1 MSYTNPNTNPN
12 TSPNKSS
19 ASVPNKKENPY
30 EKTEMPLLSH
40 LLELRKRLMIAVMT
54 IVVLFIALISFANDI
69 YLMLVKPLMK
79 QLPANSEMV
88 ATGLIDPF
96 FTPFKLVL
104 IVSFFLAVP
113 VILHQLW
120 SYVAPGLYKKERKY
134 GAPILVSSIALFYL
148 GIVFCYF
155 VVFPLMFQFF
165 PSVVPEGIRYIP
177 DMTNS
182 LNIMIKLFFAFGLA
196 FEVPIFTVVAVFSG
210 ATTVAKLKQNR
221 AYVIVAA
228 FAIGML
234 LTPPD
239 MISQTLLAIPMWLLF
254 ELGLLFAQ
262 WFHPKAL
269 ESPVSSHQS
278 AQSAVGK

>member
-1 MSYTNPNTNPN
+1 MSNR
-12 TSPNKSS
+12 
-19 ASVPNKKENPY
+19 ADNPY
-30 EKTEMPLLSH
+30 QKDDMPLLSH
-40 LLELRKRLMIAVMT
+40 LIELRSRLMKAVLT
-54 IVVLFIALISFANDI
+54 IIVLFIALISFANDI
-69 YLMLVKPLMK
+69 YLVLVQPLME
-79 QLPANSEMV
+79 QLPENSEMV

-104 IVSFFLAVP
+104 ILSFFLAVP
-113 VILHQLW
+113 VILHQMW
-120 SYVAPGLYKKERKY
+120 SFVAPGLYHGERKV
-134 GAPILVSSIALFYL
+134 GKAILFSSIVLFYL
-148 GIVFCYF
+148 GMVFCYF

-196 FEVPIFTVVAVFSG
+196 FEVPILTVVAVLSG
-210 ATTVAKLKQNR
+210 ATTVEKLRKSR

-228 FAIGML
+228 FALGML

-254 ELGLLFAQ
+254 EVGLLFASWYKPNNNESKQ
-262 WFHPKAL
+262 DAQRSH
-269 ESPVSSHQS
+269 SPV
-278 AQSAVGK
+278 AGE

>member
-1 MSYTNPNTNPN
+1 MATN
-12 TSPNKSS
+12 TSKAYSKN
-19 ASVPNKKENPY
+19 
-30 EKTEMPLLSH
+30 EMPLLAH
-40 LLELRKRLMIAVMT
+40 LIELRTRMIKAVLA
-54 IVVLFIALISFANDI
+54 VLLLFAALIAFANDI
-69 YLMLVKPLMK
+69 YLILVKPLME
-79 QLPANSEMV
+79 QLPENSEMV

-104 IVSFFLAVP
+104 ILSFFLAIP

-120 SYVAPGLYKKERKY
+120 AFIAPGLYKREQKTGR
-134 GAPILVSSIALFYL
+134 AILLSSILLFYS
-148 GIVFCYF
+148 GMVFCYY

-196 FEVPIFTVVAVFSG
+196 FEVPIFTVVAVLSG
-210 ATTVAKLKQNR
+210 ATTIEKLQQSR
-221 AYVIVAA
+221 AYIIVAA

-239 MISQTLLAIPMWLLF
+239 MISQTLLAVPMWLLF
-254 ELGLLFAQ
+254 EIGLIFAR
-262 WFHPKAL
+262 WFKIEQQATKA
-269 ESPVSSHQS
+269 SHKAPSSTM
-278 AQSAVGK
+278 AE

>member
-1 MSYTNPNTNPN
+1 
-12 TSPNKSS
+12 
-19 ASVPNKKENPY
+19 
-30 EKTEMPLLSH
+30 MPLLLH
-40 LLELRKRLMIAVMT
+40 LLELRTRLIKAVLAILILFVSLIA
-54 IVVLFIALISFANDI
+54 FANDI
-69 YLMLVKPLMK
+69 YLTLVKPLML
-79 QLPANSEMV
+79 QLPENSEMV

-104 IVSFFLAVP
+104 ILSFFLAIP

-120 SYVAPGLYKKERKY
+120 SFVAPGLYKGERKM
-134 GAPILVSSIALFYL
+134 GGLILLSSIVLFYSGML
-148 GIVFCYF
+148 FCYF

-182 LNIMIKLFFAFGLA
+182 LNIMLKLFFAFGLA
-196 FEVPIFTVVAVFSG
+196 FEVPIFTMVAIFSG
-210 ATTVAKLKQNR
+210 ATTVDKLKQSR
-221 AYVIVAA
+221 SYVIVSA

-254 ELGLLFAQ
+254 ELGLVLAT
-262 WFHPKAL
+262 WFKPDATSTSKNT
-269 ESPVSSHQS
+269 EPSRQPIKSD
-278 AQSAVGK
+278 